1 MKGKEEKKPCFWEKC
16 CVLIGQISKAIG
28 YLLGQVGWEK
38 KKRWFLPPGNLVS
51 FLPLPKPINVNIKE
65 PEKGDSLEPKE
76 SVT

>member
-1 MKGKEEKKPCFWEKC
+1 MFWGKMLHVDGTNFKSYRIIAGP
-16 CVLIGQISKAIG
+16 GR
-28 YLLGQVGWEK
+28 VGGK

-65 PEKGDSLEPKE
+65 PERGDSLEPKE